1 MLLSGKRLGAA
12 LLGVALLGGALA
24 HVASAEGTTGNQ
36 APGQGTGNPPGISAQ
51 QGQAA
56 QKAVRG
62 AKSLIA
68 RFAEALGMDRKA
80 LAAELRSGKS
90 VAEVAQE
97 KGVSTDALVAKA
109 LEGVKERLDK
119 AVENGRITAEERD
132 KRLEEAKVRI
142 QERIEAKGTDAQL
155 RSRLH
160 RPDSA
165 PAPHEGKAEHGAKKH
180 APGGKG
186 AGNGAPRSNSSGSN
200 A

>member
-24 HVASAEGTTGNQ
+24 HVASAEGASENPT
-36 APGQGTGNPPGISAQ
+36 PDPGTGNPPSICAQ
-51 QGQAA
+51 QGIAA

-68 RFAEALGMDRKA
+68 RFAESLGMDRKA
-80 LAAELRSGKS
+80 LATELQSGKS

-97 KGVSTDALVAKA
+97 KGVSTDTLTAKA
-109 LEGVKERLDK
+109 LEGVKERIDR

-142 QERIEAKGTDAQL
+142 QERIEAKGTEAQL

-165 PAPHEGKAEHGAKKH
+165 PAPYEEG
-180 APGGKG
+180 
-186 AGNGAPRSNSSGSN
+186 
-200 A
+200 

>member
-1 MLLSGKRLGAA
+1 LLLSGKRLGAA
-12 LLGVALLGGALA
+12 LLGVALLGGTLA
-24 HVASAEGTTGNQ
+24 HVASAESTTTDQ
-36 APGQGTGNPPGISAQ
+36 TPGRGTGNPPGICAQ
-51 QGQAA
+51 QGQVA

-80 LAAELRSGKS
+80 LATELRSGKS
-90 VAEVAQE
+90 VAEIAQE

-109 LEGVKERLDK
+109 LEGVKERIDK

-142 QERIEAKGTDAQL
+142 QERIEAKGTDTQL

-165 PAPHEGKAEHGAKKH
+165 PAPHDGKAKHGAKQQ

-186 AGNGAPRSNSSGSN
+186 AGNGTSRTPSGSN

>member
-12 LLGVALLGGALA
+12 LLGVALLGGTMA
-24 HVASAEGTTGNQ
+24 HVASAESTTANQ
-36 APGQGTGNPPGISAQ
+36 APGQGTGEPPGICAQ

-56 QKAVRG
+56 QKAMHG
-62 AKSLIA
+62 ARSLVA
-68 RFAEALGMDRKA
+68 RFAEALGMDRMD
-80 LAAELRSGKS
+80 LATELRNGKS

-97 KGVSTDALVAKA
+97 KGVSPDALVAKA

-142 QERIEAKGTDAQL
+142 QERIEAKGTDAKL

-165 PAPHEGKAEHGAKKH
+165 PV
-180 APGGKG
+180 PGEGKG
-186 AGNGAPRSNSSGSN
+186 AGNGASRTTSGSN